1 IADTS
6 IQKQEIMAYYS
17 DIIEKLSS
25 GVLRTQ
31 QEAEDFDLKN
41 ILLSHYYLLGA
52 KESLGK
58 TRALLNSVFIQDRF
72 MDDALEAFIKNK
84 TSYEINLHR
93 FKEVATPQTREFFD
107 TQYKTDS
114 VLKTHNMIELAKE
127 KLKIGEFGIDS
138 VVWFGQATNSIDALY
153 AVEQNNIKS
162 MHANIE
168 NLKSKI
174 SQKIISIIMALS
186 IFGIFMLLFMY
197 AVLSSIL
204 SKLGVMQSTTKELA
218 SSGGDLTKRLAVTG
232 RDELVGM
239 AKSINLFIETT
250 QSLVKKAKSA
260 VEENA
265 SISSELLQ
273 AATSV
278 GRKAEEAAR
287 ATKESYLKN
296 KAMMQIMAESYQGV
310 VGVKSNMV
318 RVGGSLFD
326 SKNKLSSMLVSVDG
340 VIIMETEFLNRLQT
354 LTVEARQVRNILSV
368 IGDIADQTNLLAL
381 NAAIEAARAGEYGK
395 GFAVVADEVRKLAE
409 RTQKSLTAT
418 NATVGIIVQSIL
430 DAAEQAELN
439 VKNIQELGKN
449 SKIIEESISRTSVDM
464 EITFVAME
472 QLLGHSEKVAK
483 EAKDVSNNLNS
494 INDASSQNARSVEE
508 IAAAAEHLSV
518 LTQNLSVAI
527 AQFKT

>member
-1 IADTS
+1 
-6 IQKQEIMAYYS
+6 
-17 DIIEKLSS
+17 L
-25 GVLRTQ
+25 
-31 QEAEDFDLKN
+31 
-41 ILLSHYYLLGA
+41 
-52 KESLGK
+52 
-58 TRALLNSVFIQDRF
+58 
-72 MDDALEAFIKNK
+72 
-84 TSYEINLHR
+84 
-93 FKEVATPQTREFFD
+93 
-107 TQYKTDS
+107 
-114 VLKTHNMIELAKE
+114 
-127 KLKIGEFGIDS
+127 
-138 VVWFGQATNSIDALY
+138 
-153 AVEQNNIKS
+153 
-162 MHANIE
+162 
-168 NLKSKI
+168 
-174 SQKIISIIMALS
+174 
-186 IFGIFMLLFMY
+186 
-197 AVLSSIL
+197 
-204 SKLGVMQSTTKELA
+204 
-218 SSGGDLTKRLAVTG
+218 TG

-318 RVGGSLFD
+318 KVGGSLFD

-449 SKIIEESISRTSVDM
+449 SKIIEESISRTSIDM